1 MTELPTLVSF
11 SKKELNRA
19 GASLRG
25 APDKSPPREALNL
38 LHKWRSAHQRPLN
51 SIQMWLRSVIR
62 AEKSSPIVAQRL
74 KRAPSII
81 RKLKRF
87 PTMDISSMQDIG
99 GCRIICRDRK
109 TLARIVKKIN
119 KSRARHERR
128 IKNDY
133 IAAPKNDGY
142 RGIHIIARYKS
153 NSNSYDVPSD
163 FRIEIQVRSKA
174 QHAWATAVETVD
186 LFQNTGMKSGNQSS
200 LWADFFL
207 NISDCIAHYEDPSG
221 VVLKSYVCAQNRARE
236 LYDELRVGE
245 RLAAYRTTL
254 KTLDKLNSKKGAIFV
269 LVLDTADER
278 GVLMGF
284 AFPSKNAEIA
294 NQKYLEEEQKTLGDP
309 QKDVVLVS
317 ARGIDVLTA
326 AYPNYFLD
334 TRNFIT
340 ICKKVLATGVPH
352 K

>member
-1 MTELPTLVSF
+1 MAETPKSISF
-11 SKKELNRA
+11 SKGELNRA

-25 APDKSPPREALNL
+25 APDKSPPREALDL
-38 LHKWRSAHQRPLN
+38 LHTWRSAHQRPLN

-62 AEKSSPIVAQRL
+62 SEAPAPIVAQRL

-81 RKLKRF
+81 KKLKRF
-87 PTMDISSMQDIG
+87 PSMELSSMQDVG
-99 GCRIICRDRK
+99 GCRIVCRDRK
-109 TLARIVKKIN
+109 TLTRIVKKII

-128 IKNDY
+128 VKNDY

-153 NSNSYDVPSD
+153 NGRPHEAPSD

-200 LWADFFL
+200 LWSEFFL
-207 NISDCIAHYEDPSG
+207 NIADCIAHHEDPSG
-221 VVLKSYVCAQNRARE
+221 VAINSQESAQTRARD
-236 LYDELRVGE
+236 LYNELRVGE
-245 RLAAYRTTL
+245 RLETYRTTL
-254 KTLDKLNSKKGAIFV
+254 KTLDKLKSKKGAIFV
-269 LVLDTADER
+269 LVLDTAGER
-278 GVLMGF
+278 GLLMGF
-284 AFPSKNAEIA
+284 AFSSKQA
-294 NQKYLEEEQKTLGDP
+294 NLANKKYLNEEQRTLGDP

-334 TRNFIT
+334 TRNFIK
-340 ICKKVLATGVPH
+340 ICKTVLGIQ
-352 K
+352 